1 MRHVVLCISPPP
13 PLQGLPE
20 RSTLYPGV
28 KEDEVEIPCYAETG
42 NSGWCGTC
50 LNAAK
55 VTTSAAAITVVFNL
69 AEARGA
75 RLLQAREAG
84 GRTQGGREGG
94 GGGGGRL

>member
-1 MRHVVLCISPPP
+1 MRHVVLCISSPP

-55 VTTSAAAITVVFNL
+55 VTTSAAAVTVYS
-69 AEARGA
+69 RI
-75 RLLQAREAG
+75 
-84 GRTQGGREGG
+84 
-94 GGGGGRL
+94 